1 MISSVAS
8 SAGSAT
14 VARSARPFRVV
25 LVVSED
31 ERSAIENPGQSG
43 RSSLPSSD
51 DRIFV
56 RPATLVAA
64 SDLRQAK
71 KRVGEA
77 RAARCAPGRRRRP
90 ILLAVNACIEV
101 DNAAACRRMDNGTD
115 ATGEGLPYTGTA
127 RGLAGLV
134 FDIDHL
140 DLADG
145 LMVRSPAGW
154 NAAACAAIA
163 EELSKRG
170 YRLLVMVA
178 DPEKPCASQRKA
190 S

>member
-14 VARSARPFRVV
+14 IARSARPFRVV

-31 ERSAIENPGQSG
+31 ERAVIANPARSG
-43 RSSLPSSD
+43 RSGLSGAD
-51 DRIFV
+51 DRVFV

-77 RAARCAPGRRRRP
+77 RAARCAPGRRQRP
-90 ILLAVNACIEV
+90 ILLAVNACIEA
-101 DNAAACRRMDNGTD
+101 DNAAACRRMDNGSDVTR
-115 ATGEGLPYTGTA
+115 EGLPYTGTA

-145 LMVRSPAGW
+145 LMVRSAGGW
-154 NAAACAAIA
+154 NAAAYAAIA
-163 EELSKRG
+163 EELGNRG
-170 YRLLVMVA
+170 YQLLMMVA

>member
-31 ERSAIENPGQSG
+31 ERAAIEYPALAA
-43 RSSLPSSD
+43 RSSLPGSN
-51 DRIFV
+51 DRVFV

-77 RAARCAPGRRRRP
+77 RAALCAPGRRQRP
-90 ILLAVNACIEV
+90 ILLAVTACIET
-101 DNAAACRRMDNGTD
+101 DNATACRRMDNGTD
-115 ATGEGLPYTGTA
+115 ATGDGLLYTGTA

-145 LMVRSPAGW
+145 LMVRSAEGW
-154 NAAACAAIA
+154 DAVAYAAIA
-163 EELSKRG
+163 EELGKRG
-170 YRLLVMVA
+170 YQVLMMVA
-178 DPEKPCASQRKA
+178 NPEKPCAPQRKA

>member
-31 ERSAIENPGQSG
+31 ERAAIEHPARSA
-43 RSSLPSSD
+43 RSSVPGCD
-51 DRIFV
+51 ERVFV

-64 SDLRQAK
+64 CDLRQAK

-77 RAARCAPGRRRRP
+77 RAARCAPGRRQRP
-90 ILLAVNACIEV
+90 VLLTVNARIEV
-101 DNAAACRRMDNGTD
+101 DNAAACRRMDNGAD

-154 NAAACAAIA
+154 NAAAYTAIA
-163 EELSKRG
+163 EELGKRG
-170 YRLLVMVA
+170 YQVLIMVA
-178 DPEKPCASQRKA
+178 DPEKPCTSHRKA

>member
-1 MISSVAS
+1 MTSSVVSSAS
-8 SAGSAT
+8 SST
-14 VARSARPFRVV
+14 VARAARPFRVA

-31 ERSAIENPGQSG
+31 ERAAIANPAQSG
-43 RSSLPSSD
+43 RSSLRGPD

-56 RPATLVAA
+56 SPATLVAA

-71 KRVGEA
+71 KRVGEE
-77 RAARCAPGRRRRP
+77 RAARCARGHRQRP
-90 ILLAVNACIEV
+90 ILLAVNVCIEV
-101 DNAAACRRMDNGTD
+101 DNAAACRRMNNGTN
-115 ATGEGLPYTGTA
+115 AMGEGLPYTGTA

-154 NAAACAAIA
+154 TAAAYAAIA

-170 YRLLVMVA
+170 YQLLVMVA
-178 DPEKPCASQRKA
+178 DPEKPWVSQRKA